1 MSPYVWSS
9 TPLTAPIALPCANIT
24 LWASWIMIKH
34 WSWHVR
40 PRTTHYLN
48 LGKPRLMTSREG
60 TKKHSKSSLQCIRS
74 LTRLGLSLWK
84 LSRIMCISWGPT
96 TNHTIN
102 RMVSRKSAT
111 FLPLGNPRSN
121 FLKRYHIL
129 DPQTHHKLWSTKS
142 STSVAI
148 LMMAFH

>member
-48 LGKPRLMTSREG
+48 LGKPRLMTSRGG

-74 LTRLGLSLWK
+74 LTRLRLSLQK
-84 LSRIMCISWGPT
+84 LSRIVHISWGPT
-96 TNHTIN
+96 TNHTVN
-102 RMVSRKSAT
+102 RMVSRKSTT
-111 FLPLGNPRSN
+111 FLPLGHPCSN
-121 FLKRYHIL
+121 FLECHHIL
-129 DPQTHHKLWSTKS
+129 DPQTHHKLQSIKS

-148 LMMAFH
+148 